1 MAAISA
7 ATVVA
12 GISAATALTGT
23 TMSFIQAGQAKAKAA
38 DATKAADKAIAEAKS
53 KLDLNFYDAL
63 GIQKEPYELQREA
76 LLASGAQAIEAG
88 RESERGAAATAGR
101 VQMAQNEAQAGVRT
115 QMGQDLMALEKL
127 SAAEASRLRDVG
139 AQINLEEVA
148 GAQLASADFNSMAGR
163 ATTQAM
169 QGIVQTGEAVGG
181 FVPLYMKSRGIDPN
195 TGLKIVPPAKD
206 KTTQGVAETNT
217 KAVQSTTATPATTQ
231 DNNVAVAQA
240 ATPTG
245 ATVAGVA
252 DLSPMANQEAPD
264 INSMGAT
271 APVTQAATTPAPAP
285 APAPNTQ
292 SINPASIDPIQTVDE
307 INKFID
313 GDFLGVQA
321 KTPSNSVIEYMGR
334 HNIKWNP
341 TKMKFEL

>member
-23 TMSFIQAGQAKAKAA
+23 TMSFVQAGQAKAKAA

-53 KLDLNFYDAL
+53 KLDLNFYDTL
-63 GIQKEPYELQREA
+63 SIQKEPYELQREA

-127 SAAEASRLRDVG
+127 SAAEDSRLRDVG
-139 AQINLEEVA
+139 AQINLEEAA
-148 GAQLASADFNSMAGR
+148 GAQLARADFNSMAGR

-169 QGIVQTGEAVGG
+169 QGIVQTGKAVGG
-181 FVPLYMKSRGIDPN
+181 FVPLYMKERGIDPE

-206 KTTQGVAETNT
+206 KTTQGSDV
-217 KAVQSTTATPATTQ
+217 V
-231 DNNVAVAQA
+231 VAQA

-245 ATVAGVA
+245 ATTAGVA
-252 DLSPMANQEAPD
+252 DLSPMATQEAPD

-271 APVTQAATTPAPAP
+271 TPAPAPAPTPGTPAPAP

-292 SINPASIDPIQTVDE
+292 SINPASIDPTQAVDE

-313 GDFLGVQA
+313 GNFLGVQA
-321 KTPSNSVIEYMGR
+321 KAPSNSVIDFMGR
-334 HNIKWNP
+334 HGFKWNP
-341 TKMKFEL
+341 TTMKFD

>member
-1 MAAISA
+1 MAAITA
-7 ATVVA
+7 AVIGGTTITASTIAA
-12 GISAATALTGT
+12 GAATAASVAGA
-23 TMSFIQAGQAKAKAA
+23 TMSFSQAGQAKAKAN
-38 DATKAADKAIAEAKS
+38 DAVKAADKALAEAKS

-76 LLASGAQAIEAG
+76 LLASGAQALEAG

-101 VQMAQNEAQAGVRT
+101 VLMAQNEAQAGVRSA
-115 QMGQDLMALEKL
+115 MNQDLMALEKL

-139 AQINLEEVA
+139 AQINLDEA
-148 GAQLASADFNSMAGR
+148 QGAQLARANFESLAGQAR
-163 ATTQAM
+163 TQGM
-169 QGIVQTGEAVGG
+169 QGVVQGAKSVVST
-181 FVPLYMKSRGIDPN
+181 VPLFMKQKGIDPN
-195 TGLKIVPPAKD
+195 TGLPIVQNATTPPA
-206 KTTQGVAETNT
+206 
-217 KAVQSTTATPATTQ
+217 PAQ
-231 DNNVAVAQA
+231 NNNVAVAQA